1 MLMLNLHNKKNK
13 PRNKS
18 NRISYALSPLSPLS
32 SSSNNPIPP
41 LIEQTMNRILNKIS
55 ETLSHKESY
64 YGYSSDILSAL
75 REEQITLMTFLDIC
89 VFCLKNK
96 NRNIS
101 DIHIIKGYLFILKDL
116 VTILRQY
123 EQGYYLDDYMQT
135 LAMYIEYEYIQPRKI
150 ICKLGDIGDKAY
162 LVLDGEVDIFTKQ
175 SRHIQLTKYNYL
187 RYLGS
192 LLQYEEYGLLFS
204 TLKDNYKSIP
214 IEIVYVNNYKHT
226 NLKKE
231 DYLWR
236 YEGSCFAMAS
246 KEIVFSI
253 NELIKLNGGNKC
265 NDIYNID
272 NIESYIK
279 RIEPCLDNNNNKND
293 IVLNVVIYTYI
304 HLTSKKNGE
313 LIGEHAVSSK
323 STRCATLIARKPC
336 HIGLISKSL
345 YDMTLKKCIETIK
358 RKNILFLQSFSVFN
372 SINSNILSMKY
383 YNNFLRQTVNK
394 NTYIIKQAL
403 PIERMFMVKDGLFHI
418 TFKGSLL
425 ELVNLKYEYKIK
437 QMKYLINNANNN
449 NNSGNG
455 RNHSSNNTLQWYIE
469 KVNVSKKK
477 DLTYYKRI
485 LHDYPSFKDEFY
497 KRNVFLLSQG
507 VSPDIIG
514 LTDYISDINYK
525 SYFNVQCVSAK
536 GELLTLH
543 NSCFNEIKT
552 DNTIVKDLEIELNKQ
567 RLSQMLERI
576 ELLIKTKMKLF
587 TNENLSV
594 KDVQVEQQQHDNIH
608 VKLNTKKI
616 NSFTFHPDIMHY
628 YTNKHSASKSKPMI
642 LNLLYKQNTN
652 DLHCMKHITNKYNI
666 INNSK
671 DNIYNITNTNATFCS
686 FTKPRLTKT
695 NSFTYSNTTVSNSTN
710 NTNSKSRNTSL
721 FTKHKQSHT
730 KIITPFYTSETTNTP
745 VSKGKCLY
753 RSSNNNHHHHKA
765 ISPFNLVINTQNE
778 DQGNDMPL
786 LYIKSQHKCVYSNTL
801 SGNSKK
807 YVNTNHVLK
816 KMGLL
821 QGTKHQTVKPTSISI
836 EKYYLNKKKSF
847 VLKRNN
853 EHKKRSVLLRC
864 KYYFSKETI

>member
-1 MLMLNLHNKKNK
+1 MLTSHLLNKKNK
-13 PRNKS
+13 SRNKS
-18 NRISYALSPLSPLS
+18 NRLSYAVSAS
-32 SSSNNPIPP
+32 SDNPKPP

-55 ETLSHKESY
+55 EALSHKESY

-75 REEQITLMTFLDIC
+75 REEQITSMTFLDVC

-116 VTILRQY
+116 VNILRQY
-123 EQGYYLDDYMQT
+123 EQGFLLDDYMQT
-135 LAMYIEYEYIQPRKI
+135 LAMYIEYEYIQPKKI

-214 IEIVYVNNYKHT
+214 IEIVYVNDYEHA
-226 NLKKE
+226 NLKRE

-236 YEGSCFAMAS
+236 YEGNCFAMSS

-253 NELIKLNGGNKC
+253 NELIKLNGGSKC

-279 RIEPCLDNNNNKND
+279 RIEPCLDNKND

-336 HIGLISKSL
+336 HIGLISKNL
-345 YDMTLKKCIETIK
+345 YDVTLKKCIETIK
-358 RKNILFLQSFSVFN
+358 RKNILFLQSFSIFN
-372 SINSNILSMKY
+372 NINSNILSTKY

-394 NTYIIKQAL
+394 NTYIIKQSL
-403 PIERMFMVKDGLFHI
+403 PIERMYMIKDGLFHI

-425 ELVNLKYEYKIK
+425 ELVDLKYEYKVK
-437 QMKYLINNANNN
+437 QMKYLI
-449 NNSGNG
+449 
-455 RNHSSNNTLQWYIE
+455 SSNNSNSNSSNLQWYIE

-497 KRNVFLLSQG
+497 KRSVFLLSQA

-514 LTDYISDINYK
+514 LFDYVSDTNYK

-536 GELLTLH
+536 GDVLTLH

-552 DNTIVKDLEIELNKQ
+552 DNSIVKDLEIELNKQ

-576 ELLIKTKMKLF
+576 ELIIKTRMKVF

-594 KDVQVEQQQHDNIH
+594 KNIPIEQDNIH
-608 VKLNTKKI
+608 LKLNTKKI

-628 YTNKHSASKSKPMI
+628 YTNKNSASKSKPMI
-642 LNLLYKQNTN
+642 LNLLYKQSTS
-652 DLHCMKHITNKYNI
+652 DLHCMKHTNKHNI
-666 INNSK
+666 ISNSK
-671 DNIYNITNTNATFCS
+671 DNINNNSINNHITNTNATFCS

-695 NSFTYSNTTVSNSTN
+695 NSFTNSNTTVSNST

-730 KIITPFYTSETTNTP
+730 KIITPFYTSNNNSETNSTS
-745 VSKGKCLY
+745 VSKSKCLY
-753 RSSNNNHHHHKA
+753 RSSNHHHKTT
-765 ISPFNLVINTQNE
+765 SPFCLVINTHI
-778 DQGNDMPL
+778 DDKCNDMPL
-786 LYIKSQHKCVYSNTL
+786 LYIKSQHKCVYNNTL
-801 SGNSKK
+801 SGNSHK
-807 YVNTNHVLK
+807 YVRTNHELR

-821 QGTKHQTVKPTSISI
+821 QGTKHQTVKPTSVSI
-836 EKYYLNKKKSF
+836 EKYYLSKRKSF

-853 EHKKRSVLLRC
+853 EHKKRSVLLKC